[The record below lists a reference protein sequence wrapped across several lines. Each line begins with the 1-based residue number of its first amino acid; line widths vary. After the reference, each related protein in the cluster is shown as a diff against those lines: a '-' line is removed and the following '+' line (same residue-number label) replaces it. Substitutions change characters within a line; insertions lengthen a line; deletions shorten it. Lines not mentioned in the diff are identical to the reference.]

1 LQDFGDCV
9 QSSQIGPHLVQPSSA
24 SAMAITLD
32 INSSRRISAN
42 LSPKRWD
49 HGPQVRH
56 FQAKA
61 AAFDQSPRRRC
72 SLRRNGHYN
81 APTTITGEEPAFMQQ
96 QPQAAEFGIA
106 EANRVLGEVF
116 APWVQDL
123 NLSIEGFDFAPPAN
137 AADWQPGAI
146 LRMPFSERLCRNG
159 GIVCGQ
165 ALMAFADT
173 SMVIA
178 NLAAN
183 KGYRP
188 MTTVDQTTHFM
199 RAVTA
204 SDVLADARVV
214 RLGRTMSFGRVTLLG
229 ATDNKPVAMVSSAF
243 AMLPS

>member
-1 LQDFGDCV
+1 
-9 QSSQIGPHLVQPSSA
+9 
-24 SAMAITLD
+24 
-32 INSSRRISAN
+32 
-42 LSPKRWD
+42 
-49 HGPQVRH
+49 
-56 FQAKA
+56 
-61 AAFDQSPRRRC
+61 
-72 SLRRNGHYN
+72 
-81 APTTITGEEPAFMQQ
+81 MQQ
-96 QPQAAEFGIA
+96 QPPAAEFGIA

-199 RAVTA
+199 RAVAA